1 MINGNYIWQLDP
13 IQEIEVNYD
22 KLHPIIL
29 QLLKK
34 RGIVTSE
41 QIHRYIHPKL
51 DYLYNPMLLKDMDKA
66 LIRIRE
72 ALSGHQ
78 KITVYGDYDVD
89 GITSCSILVKLLKNL
104 GGIVDYYIPSRLNE
118 GYGLNKEA
126 IEMIHK
132 QGTNLIIT
140 VDNGIGSYEEVEYAS
155 AIGLDVIITDHHEP
169 QQKIP
174 QAVAVINPKQKNC
187 NYPFKELAGV
197 GVALK
202 LAHAL
207 MDTDSKLEKELLE
220 LAAIGTVA
228 DIVPLLG
235 ENRIIVKNGLEGLGN
250 TENKGL
256 MAMMTLLNFSDITI
270 EPGKVSYLLAP
281 RINAT
286 GRIADPGIAVELL
299 LCEDETRAFELA
311 ATLEKINQER
321 QVLEA
326 KVLDD
331 AKAVVKR
338 DINLDLENIIVVSSP
353 NWHPGVIG
361 TVASKLAETYGRPC
375 IMIAEEGEEARGSG
389 RSISGFN
396 LFKAISELSHLL
408 IRYGGHEQA
417 AGLSIKSENIQV
429 FRRELNRLFKED
441 VKQGDLSPKLDID
454 LELNQRDINLK
465 LAEQIELMKPFGY
478 GNPRPVFMC
487 RNLYIENSRTVGNGD
502 KHLKLNLKSSEN
514 TIDAIGF
521 NFGIYKEDLD
531 LASIMDA
538 AFYLEVNRWRGF
550 IGPQL
555 NIKDLKVPFLQDD
568 LLFDVEKNYYL
579 HFCSNLGKKENKIIL
594 ENKSIDQSNII
605 FLRRKSI
612 LRKMKYLK
620 ALFAAERKVIIVIN
634 TPYKAWQLLTYL
646 KEEKDLLNKIE
657 VFYTMDSA
665 KKNQSDNII
674 MIDPFPVI
682 NHENFDD
689 IVFYDMPFSV
699 DILKK
704 RLSGI
709 PSTSKLHI
717 LFEREDLHYNY
728 LVCQQMLPSIN
739 ELKIVYQ
746 TLAKH
751 TTGSFICS
759 LNINEFR
766 DILIEQ
772 SKIDIH
778 HSGLINIFRIF
789 QELDIIKFNIKNG
802 FINISDYKKHDSKL
816 RLEFS
821 DTYMHLYLLKK
832 DVIKFYN
839 QFNTLTAKLFKGYGG
854 N

>member
-375 IMIAEEGEEARGSG
+375 IMIAEEGEEA
-389 RSISGFN
+389 
-396 LFKAISELSHLL
+396 
-408 IRYGGHEQA
+408 
-417 AGLSIKSENIQV
+417 
-429 FRRELNRLFKED
+429 
-441 VKQGDLSPKLDID
+441 
-454 LELNQRDINLK
+454 
-465 LAEQIELMKPFGY
+465 
-478 GNPRPVFMC
+478 
-487 RNLYIENSRTVGNGD
+487 
-502 KHLKLNLKSSEN
+502 
-514 TIDAIGF
+514 
-521 NFGIYKEDLD
+521 
-531 LASIMDA
+531 
-538 AFYLEVNRWRGF
+538 
-550 IGPQL
+550 
-555 NIKDLKVPFLQDD
+555 
-568 LLFDVEKNYYL
+568 
-579 HFCSNLGKKENKIIL
+579 
-594 ENKSIDQSNII
+594 
-605 FLRRKSI
+605 
-612 LRKMKYLK
+612 
-620 ALFAAERKVIIVIN
+620 
-634 TPYKAWQLLTYL
+634 
-646 KEEKDLLNKIE
+646 
-657 VFYTMDSA
+657 
-665 KKNQSDNII
+665 
-674 MIDPFPVI
+674 
-682 NHENFDD
+682 
-689 IVFYDMPFSV
+689 
-699 DILKK
+699 
-704 RLSGI
+704 
-709 PSTSKLHI
+709 
-717 LFEREDLHYNY
+717 
-728 LVCQQMLPSIN
+728 
-739 ELKIVYQ
+739 
-746 TLAKH
+746 
-751 TTGSFICS
+751 
-759 LNINEFR
+759 
-766 DILIEQ
+766 
-772 SKIDIH
+772 
-778 HSGLINIFRIF
+778 
-789 QELDIIKFNIKNG
+789 
-802 FINISDYKKHDSKL
+802 
-816 RLEFS
+816 
-821 DTYMHLYLLKK
+821 
-832 DVIKFYN
+832 
-839 QFNTLTAKLFKGYGG
+839 
-854 N
+854 